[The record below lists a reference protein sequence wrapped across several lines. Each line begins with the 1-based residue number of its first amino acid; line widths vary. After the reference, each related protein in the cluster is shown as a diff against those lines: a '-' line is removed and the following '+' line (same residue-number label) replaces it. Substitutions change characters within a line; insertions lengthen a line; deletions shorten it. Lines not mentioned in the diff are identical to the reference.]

1 MRAVSAGPL
10 PPRVQ
15 NLLPAHV
22 QELEA
27 QNKRLIEAQT
37 EVSGRPAD
45 FLPRAEHQRIL
56 TARLDQAAV
65 QQQSEMRAKLDQA
78 GRDLKWRLEAQAS
91 EQEASF
97 VANLHQVRRLPL
109 VAQSPCAWL

>member
-1 MRAVSAGPL
+1 MQDDHDRATQSGSVLILAGRDL
-10 PPRVQ
+10 
-15 NLLPAHV
+15 

-56 TARLDQAAV
+56 TARMDQASV
-65 QQQSEMRAKLDQA
+65 QHQSELRSKLDQA
-78 GRDLKWRLEAQAS
+78 GRDLKWRLEAQVS
-91 EQEASF
+91 EQEAT
-97 VANLHQVRRLPL
+97 AAAGLHQV
-109 VAQSPCAWL
+109 C

>member
-1 MRAVSAGPL
+1 MYIP
-10 PPRVQ
+10 
-15 NLLPAHV
+15 LLPSCSTV

-27 QNKRLIEAQT
+27 QNKRLIESQT

-56 TARLDQAAV
+56 TARLDQASV
-65 QQQSEMRAKLDQA
+65 QAQSELRVKLEQA

-91 EQEASF
+91 EQDASSA
-97 VANLHQVRRLPL
+97 ANLHQVR
-109 VAQSPCAWL
+109 AGC

>member
-1 MRAVSAGPL
+1 M
-10 PPRVQ
+10 
-15 NLLPAHV
+15 

-37 EVSGRPAD
+37 EVSGRPSD

-56 TARLDQAAV
+56 TARLDQAAM

-78 GRDLKWRLEAQAS
+78 ARDLKWRLEAQAS

-97 VANLHQVRRLPL
+97 AANLHQVRRLQP
-109 VAQSPCAWL
+109 AACSSRARS